1 MKIMIKGSITTA
13 LGLLLCMSGAK
24 AEELKIT
31 KLRLT
36 SQSPRNSIQ
45 LSSPKNHQSQPLS
58 DAIIFLDKKL
68 ALAAKNQNNIVKQLN
83 EKPNNSTTQNSAKDI
98 ASFLPVDTP
107 VVSFI
112 SIKPEKWDNLTRFH
126 LFHMAKQTI
135 LKFMPPN
142 VSFNYAR
149 DIQSWLG
156 EEIVFAFMPKVGN
169 NPATMESTAVMVFPI
184 TNDMRVESFLN
195 EVKKDKDKVKIREYQ
210 GATIFEIKT
219 STSAQ
224 PLPKKATKQPVISLP
239 ESLNKLKSRRQNNLA
254 IATFPGY
261 VVLGFDSK
269 PLEKLID
276 TKNGKIANI
285 SAKPELQTLIQQHQ
299 APEVLYSMYQN
310 PVAYMLLLQDL
321 IKDLAQDLPAELSST
336 LPLLGF
342 DNINLEQLKA
352 YKSINSY
359 LRLQPEG
366 MRFQAQAYMAKPTS
380 KQKTSTLGTGVHS
393 TVLRTL
399 LFGSSYTE
407 ANPPKMGAPSE
418 KQLKSAK
425 KAVSRREQLMMSRMP
440 AATYSAITGSN
451 INLYWQALSRGFE
464 TIPEVKKGLADF
476 RNFVR
481 TTTGLDFDKD
491 FIGWMDGEY
500 GFFTFPTKGG
510 LFKLFSPNANFGVGL
525 IVKTSNRSVAENTL
539 NKLEQLVKSSSNGE
553 ATIKNS
559 DIKGKNITSWNDRT
573 GSFSPFAYSWIEQDT
588 LLLTTGFG
596 AITDL
601 VPKPYVQLSD
611 TYNFTTATDS
621 LPYPNQGYF
630 YMNMGSSLSWIYGLI
645 PQEYQKN
652 EFFNIFK
659 QTVGSIYS
667 LSATISLTPETEQ
680 IDMLMVLAPT
690 REKK

>member
-1 MKIMIKGSITTA
+1 MRIMVKGSITTA

-24 AEELKIT
+24 AEELNT
-31 KLRLT
+31 KLRVT
-36 SQSPRNSIQ
+36 SQSSANSIA
-45 LSSPKNHQSQPLS
+45 LSSPKNHQNQPLS

-68 ALAAKNQNNIVKQLN
+68 TLAAKNHNNIAKQVN
-83 EKPNNSTTQNSAKDI
+83 EQPNNSTTQEIIN
-98 ASFLPVDTP
+98 FLPTDSPLVG
-107 VVSFI
+107 FI

-135 LKFMPPN
+135 FKFMPPN
-142 VSFNYAR
+142 LGFNYAR

-156 EEIVFAFMPKVGN
+156 EEIVVAFMPKISN
-169 NPATMESTAVMVFPI
+169 NPATMESSFVMVFPI
-184 TNDMRVESFLN
+184 TNDMRVETFLD
-195 EVKKDKDKVKIREYQ
+195 EVKKDKNKVKIREYQ

-219 STSAQ
+219 NTSAK
-224 PLPKKATKQPVISLP
+224 PLPTKAIKQRVKSLP
-239 ESLNKLKSRRQNNLA
+239 ESLNKLKNRRQNNLA

-261 VVLGFDSK
+261 VVLGLDSK
-269 PLEKLID
+269 PLEQLID

-285 SAKPELQTLIQQHQ
+285 RANSELQTLTQQHQ
-299 APEVLYSMYQN
+299 APGVLFSMYQN
-310 PVAYMLLLQDL
+310 PVAYMSLVQDL
-321 IKDLAQDLPAELSST
+321 IKDLAQDFPAEFSNT
-336 LPLLGF
+336 LPLLGL

-352 YKSINSY
+352 YKSINSS

-366 MRFQAQAYMAKPTS
+366 MRFQVQAYMAK
-380 KQKTSTLGTGVHS
+380 STT
-393 TVLRTL
+393 
-399 LFGSSYTE
+399 
-407 ANPPKMGAPSE
+407 AN
-418 KQLKSAK
+418 QLKSAK
-425 KAVSRREQLMMSRMP
+425 KPVSKREQLMISRMP

-464 TIPEVKKGLADF
+464 SIPEVKKGLTEF

-525 IVKTSNRSVAENTL
+525 IVKTNNRSVAENTL

-559 DIKGKNITSWNDRT
+559 DIKGKSVTSWNDRT

-601 VPKPYVQLSD
+601 LPKPYVQLSD
-611 TYNFTTATDS
+611 TYNFTTATNS

-630 YMNMGSSLSWIYGLI
+630 YVNMGSSLSWIYGLI
-645 PQEYQKN
+645 PQEFQNN

-659 QTVGSIYS
+659 QTIGSIYS
-667 LSATISLTPETEQ
+667 VSATTSLTPETQ
-680 IDMLMVLAPT
+680 QMDMLMVLAPT
-690 REKK
+690 RQKK